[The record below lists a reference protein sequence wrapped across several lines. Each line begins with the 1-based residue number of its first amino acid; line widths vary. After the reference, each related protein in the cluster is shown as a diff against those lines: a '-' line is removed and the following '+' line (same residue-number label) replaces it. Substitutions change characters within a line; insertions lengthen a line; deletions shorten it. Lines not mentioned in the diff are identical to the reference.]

1 MLAWQPCMED
11 HFFVAGLEHAKRRLK
26 LDFPL
31 KPKQREAARHLFNG
45 RDAFICL
52 PTGYGKSICY
62 QCLPFLLDWKR
73 TTGGKVDCSPSV
85 VLVISPLLSL
95 ISDQVKSL
103 RDKGI
108 KAAVLA
114 TDRERFGDCVIAEEE
129 LSVCSL
135 LYSSLEAIL
144 SDKWRGIF
152 SSKSFSSR
160 LVAVA
165 IDEAHCVSKW

>member
-1 MLAWQPCMED
+1 M
-11 HFFVAGLEHAKRRLK
+11 
-26 LDFPL
+26 
-31 KPKQREAARHLFNG
+31 
-45 RDAFICL
+45 
-52 PTGYGKSICY
+52 
-62 QCLPFLLDWKR
+62 
-73 TTGGKVDCSPSV
+73 
-85 VLVISPLLSL
+85 ISPLLSL

-135 LYSSLEAIL
+135 LYSSPEAIL

>member
-1 MLAWQPCMED
+1 M
-11 HFFVAGLEHAKRRLK
+11 
-26 LDFPL
+26 
-31 KPKQREAARHLFNG
+31 
-45 RDAFICL
+45 
-52 PTGYGKSICY
+52 
-62 QCLPFLLDWKR
+62 
-73 TTGGKVDCSPSV
+73 
-85 VLVISPLLSL
+85 
-95 ISDQVKSL
+95 
-103 RDKGI
+103 I

-135 LYSSLEAIL
+135 LYSSPEAILQL